1 MYYFTSQFARRTC
14 QHDLYS
20 LSLTSLKF
28 NYHIQQLLSIL
39 TRPTWNNVAQA
50 CFIILYKLFFGHM
63 TVQTDKHWFD
73 FTISRYYLVPAIPAL
88 WPLLTTPPDPAS
100 FQWTVRTDAFLSL
113 SVCPNYTHRLFLNH
127 LYQLER
133 IGQVRYYITNSKI
146 CEQVQGKPRGVFPLI
161 N

>member
-113 SVCPNYTHRLFLNH
+113 SVCVQTTHTGSSLITYISLNE
-127 LYQLER
+127 LGRSDITSLIVKFVSRYRENLE
-133 IGQVRYYITNSKI
+133 GF
-146 CEQVQGKPRGVFPLI
+146 FPW
-161 N
+161 